1 MGRILA
7 LDIGDKRIGIALSDP
22 ARVIASP
29 LAVYERVGYG
39 PDARYIRRLCEEN
52 DVDLIVCGL
61 PFNMDGTRG
70 FQAEKA
76 VAFAEKLRE
85 AGLAV
90 AYQDERLTTISAH
103 EALIEGGMRREARKG
118 VVDKVAA
125 ALILEGYLESQ
136 RQARA
141 SRVYRINETRT
152 NNMADDKIKNIP
164 ETEEEESEIIELTD
178 EDGVTSQF
186 EYLTTIEYEDQLYV
200 VLMLVEEERD
210 EDEDV
215 GEVLILKIEHDDEN
229 DEDVYVSIDDD
240 DISQKV
246 FDKFVEMME
255 DEEDGEE

>member
-7 LDIGDKRIGIALSDP
+7 LDIGDKRIGIAMSDP
-22 ARVIASP
+22 TRVIASP
-29 LAVYERVGYG
+29 LTVYERVGYG
-39 PDARYIRRLCEEN
+39 PDTRYILRLCEQN
-52 DVDLIVCGL
+52 DVDLVVCGL

-85 AGLAV
+85 AGLAID
-90 AYQDERLTTISAH
+90 YQDERLTTVSAH
-103 EALIEGGMRREARKG
+103 DMLIEGGMRRDERKG

-125 ALILEGYLESQ
+125 ALILESYLESQ
-136 RQARA
+136 RQARVK
-141 SRVYRINETRT
+141 RVYRINEMRT
-152 NNMADDKIKNIP
+152 NNMADDKIKDIQ
-164 ETEEEESEIIELTD
+164 EVEEEESEIIELTD
-178 EDGVTSQF
+178 EDGVTSKF
-186 EYLTTIEYEDQLYV
+186 EYLTTVEYEEQLYV
-200 VLMLVEEERD
+200 VLMLVEEDHDDD
-210 EDEDV
+210 EDE

-255 DEEDGEE
+255 EEETEE